1 MSRKPYKTEGR
12 ERLVRFLSQNPDRHF
27 TADDL
32 CRAILGNALSGRS
45 SLYRQLSELCE
56 GGQVKRFLSKD
67 GQRNVYQY
75 VGDACDCHRH
85 FHAKC
90 LQCGRIEH
98 LACSDSGLFARHLSD
113 EHGFLI
119 DCAQSV
125 LYGICAECR
134 EEGRA

>member
-1 MSRKPYKTEGR
+1 MSKKIYKTEGR
-12 ERLVRFLSQNPDRHF
+12 ERLIRFLSQNPDRHF

-32 CRAILGNALSGRS
+32 CCEILGSALSGRS
-45 SLYRQLSELCE
+45 SLYRRLGELCE
-56 GGQVKRFLSKD
+56 SGQVKRFLSKD
-67 GQRNVYQY
+67 GQRHVYQY
-75 VGDACDCHRH
+75 VGEDCDCHRH

-98 LACSDSGLFARHLSD
+98 LDCGDSSLFAQHLSA

-125 LYGICAECR
+125 LYGVCAACR
-134 EEGRA
+134 EEGRR